1 MTIELI
7 LGRQEGLKV
16 KHRNVWEKCKKKNL
30 LKNYYAKICKIIMQ
44 EKLDSKISNCS
55 NYDPKLF
62 LGPKFNLKYMWKIFK
77 NSQKRYKELL
87 FGLAMYVA
95 DGPFTEFIENNRFC
109 FVL

>member
-16 KHRNVWEKCKKKNL
+16 KHRNVWEKCKKNL
-30 LKNYYAKICKIIMQ
+30 QKNYYAKICKIIMQ

-62 LGPKFNLKYMWKIFK
+62 LGPKFNLKI
-77 NSQKRYKELL
+77 
-87 FGLAMYVA
+87 YV
-95 DGPFTEFIENNRFC
+95 ENI
-109 FVL
+109 